1 MENHDRS
8 AIFLSV
14 TEIRDRENAQ
24 RRLARARAAA
34 LHPWQPAGAV
44 ARGAGPQYALG
55 TFGRCYLGI
64 LGVLKKVLILGLVPT
79 RMSFTLCSMTRL
91 DCVLHLIWSFMHSL
105 LSSLLSVQIIIS
117 C

>member
-24 RRLARARAAA
+24 RRLARAWAAA
-34 LHPWQPAGAV
+34 LRLGQLAGAV
-44 ARGAGPQYALG
+44 ARGVRPQYTLG
-55 TFGRCYLGI
+55 TFRRCYLGI

-79 RMSFTLCSMTRL
+79 HMT
-91 DCVLHLIWSFMHSL
+91 
-105 LSSLLSVQIIIS
+105 IS
-117 C
+117 H